1 MHRFSISSK
10 SAFYHYKFHIM
21 KKTLGLVAILAIIC
35 LTLTGCNSNKNPEW
49 DLPLNNLGITN
60 TPNEENV
67 NVALPEGVKTSLT
80 NDELDQIIDENF
92 PISYSYTVYNTET
105 DELDS
110 WEYIYPEDLSHT
122 LLIPEHATMASRNVV
137 SSAIE
142 DEMIYTDT
150 EVKLQDGTEIKVL
163 YIVEPE
169 TMQVI
174 AASVQNG
181 NVSRN
186 YQFAY

>member
-1 MHRFSISSK
+1 M
-10 SAFYHYKFHIM
+10 
-21 KKTLGLVAILAIIC
+21 
-35 LTLTGCNSNKNPEW
+35 
-49 DLPLNNLGITN
+49 
-60 TPNEENV
+60 
-67 NVALPEGVKTSLT
+67 
-80 NDELDQIIDENF
+80 
-92 PISYSYTVYNTET
+92 
-105 DELDS
+105 
-110 WEYIYPEDLSHT
+110 
-122 LLIPEHATMASRNVV
+122 LIPEHATMASRNVV